1 MIDFL
6 DKNALTVVIVLLI
19 LIAAEILVI
28 ALSGKRKHGRYNQ
41 EEQSLVLK
49 ELSQDGTQIQ
59 ILIRRVDHVVI
70 FVSRNIENILG
81 IKAENVYADL
91 YVLETLLEE
100 KERWRVKKSLEE
112 QKKDQSMREEE
123 ITVSLPNQ
131 PGSRSI
137 KFICRPTSDGEY
149 LLILLEDISKEQE
162 VREDLKKQ
170 IAEVQAI
177 DESKTLFLSK
187 MSHEIRTPMNG
198 MLGMITLAKISQQNS
213 EYTEA
218 NDYLDKAEGLTQFLL
233 SIINDI
239 LDMSRIESGKLELEH
254 AEFAIAG
261 LAEKLRSMFETT
273 ITEKGVEFHV
283 EMRDFTINH
292 VIGDELR
299 ISQVLT
305 NFLSNSS
312 KFTAA
317 GGHIALIF
325 RQMEIIDGKVT
336 IMFRVQDDGIG
347 MAPEFLSR
355 IFVPFE
361 QEDSGTARK
370 FGGSGLGMAISDN
383 LVRQMGGQILVDSE
397 IGKGTEFT
405 VFLELPVGSTV
416 EETKKTQEQVEIID
430 ITGKR
435 LLMAEDNNVNAMV
448 ACKLLEHRGLVVER
462 VANGQE
468 AVDIFIQKGAGYYDA
483 ILMDIHMPVMDGW
496 EATKEIRK
504 LDHPDASRI
513 PIIALSA
520 DAFVEDKRYSV
531 EIGMNAHVAK
541 PIDYKELQQVLCEC
555 LAK

>member
-1 MIDFL
+1 MEDNLVIDFL

-254 AEFAIAG
+254 AE
-261 LAEKLRSMFETT
+261 
-273 ITEKGVEFHV
+273 
-283 EMRDFTINH
+283 
-292 VIGDELR
+292 
-299 ISQVLT
+299 
-305 NFLSNSS
+305 
-312 KFTAA
+312 
-317 GGHIALIF
+317 
-325 RQMEIIDGKVT
+325 
-336 IMFRVQDDGIG
+336 
-347 MAPEFLSR
+347 
-355 IFVPFE
+355 
-361 QEDSGTARK
+361 
-370 FGGSGLGMAISDN
+370 
-383 LVRQMGGQILVDSE
+383 
-397 IGKGTEFT
+397 
-405 VFLELPVGSTV
+405 
-416 EETKKTQEQVEIID
+416 
-430 ITGKR
+430 
-435 LLMAEDNNVNAMV
+435 
-448 ACKLLEHRGLVVER
+448 
-462 VANGQE
+462 
-468 AVDIFIQKGAGYYDA
+468 
-483 ILMDIHMPVMDGW
+483 
-496 EATKEIRK
+496 
-504 LDHPDASRI
+504 
-513 PIIALSA
+513 
-520 DAFVEDKRYSV
+520 
-531 EIGMNAHVAK
+531 
-541 PIDYKELQQVLCEC
+541 
-555 LAK
+555 